1 MKRVFADL
9 KAYGKQFLRSKIGT
23 FFTFGFPILLILLF
37 GAIFSGAEDLTI
49 TLHIQDED
57 DSVMSKTFI
66 EIMNSTGVLNIEYIP
81 KDADIEEFISDN
93 SLTVALHIP
102 EGFQENLSMYN
113 RSNLPPGIVFNVT
126 LYGEQSQTTY
136 SIAQAVVAGSINGLN
151 DAQFQNA
158 KALGMQTASVTPQEF
173 EYIDFFLP
181 GVVGFTVMATPMFAM
196 ASICTEYRTRGY
208 FKLLGSTPLTKS
220 EWLTSK
226 VFWFLFVI
234 FLSFALMLA
243 VGIAA
248 FGLKVTLTLEAVAI
262 VMVGTI
268 LFTSLGMLIGSVTK
282 NPETSAAI
290 ANAIMFPMMFLSG
303 TFFPLESMP
312 AYLQSVASVMP
323 LTYINNGLR
332 DTMIFGNANSALINL
347 GVVII
352 IALIFF
358 ILASKFMSWKKK

>member
-37 GAIFSGAEDLTI
+37 GAIFSGTEDLTI
-49 TLHIQDED
+49 SLHVQDKD
-57 DSVMSKTFI
+57 DSMMSKTFI
-66 EIMNSTGVLNIEYIP
+66 EIMNGTGVVDIKYIP
-81 KDADIEEFISDN
+81 MDADIEQYISDN
-93 SLTVALHIP
+93 SLTVALLIP
-102 EGFQENLSMYN
+102 EGFQENFTKYN

-126 LYGEQSQTTY
+126 LYGEQTQTTY
-136 SIAQAVVAGSINGLN
+136 SIAQAVVAGSIDGLN
-151 DAQFQNA
+151 DQRFENA
-158 KALGMQTASVTPQEF
+158 KAIGMETASVTPEEF

-181 GVVGFTVMATPMFAM
+181 GVVGFTIMATPMFAM

-220 EWLTSK
+220 EWLISK
-226 VFWFLFVI
+226 VLWFMFVI
-234 FLSFALMLA
+234 FLSFALMLI

-248 FGLKVTLTLEAVAI
+248 FGLKVALTLEAIVI

-312 AYLQSVASVMP
+312 GYLNTIASVMP

-332 DTMIFGNANSALINL
+332 DTMIYGNTNSALINL
-347 GVVII
+347 AVVIV
-352 IALIFF
+352 IAIIFF
-358 ILASKFMSWKKK
+358 IAAAKFMSWKKK